1 MELQNRACDKN
12 DFKYLSACLED
23 LKTGICCVACVL
35 CVYVHVCAYTHV
47 HTQDSLKSGVFL
59 RQTRSGAPQS
69 GTRTA
74 SELQES
80 TCPAPPSV
88 RLWMCTVMLVFC
100 LNACVVSKLTSEPRF
115 SCSFAYQVTFLAP
128 VCSFH
133 GCIISVSLSKIDNMG
148 LERCL
153 RG

>member
-1 MELQNRACDKN
+1 MELQNRACDEN

-69 GTRTA
+69 GT
-74 SELQES
+74 LDGQ
-80 TCPAPPSV
+80 
-88 RLWMCTVMLVFC
+88 
-100 LNACVVSKLTSEPRF
+100 
-115 SCSFAYQVTFLAP
+115 
-128 VCSFH
+128 
-133 GCIISVSLSKIDNMG
+133 
-148 LERCL
+148 
-153 RG
+153 